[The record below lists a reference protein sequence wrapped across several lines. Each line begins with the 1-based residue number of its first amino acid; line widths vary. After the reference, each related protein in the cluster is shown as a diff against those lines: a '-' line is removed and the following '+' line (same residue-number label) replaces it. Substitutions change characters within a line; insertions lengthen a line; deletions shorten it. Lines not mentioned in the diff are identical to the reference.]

1 MRKLIIFTLT
11 VACAGIQTPERAQAG
26 AFATEFTQL
35 LNNAQLVMSYLRQGQ
50 QLVNELNM
58 YADMVRNVK
67 NIPNQ
72 VFGPIQADL
81 NALAQIV
88 QGGRALAYSLG
99 NLDVQFRN
107 TFRGYRTTPTAYYTN
122 YKNWSQTSLDTTL
135 GTLRAAGLQ
144 GQQLQSEQANHH
156 FNPKYVQNRRWPYAG
171 AQCNEPSR
179 RAAGPAAYE
188 ASRVDARGH
197 VKQAGLSSR
206 HDPAAIGERS
216 GNGMVFLHRPG
227 DKQRRHLLAWALMV
241 LMVAD
246 I

>member
-58 YADMVRNVK
+58 YGDMVRNVK

-72 VFGPIQADL
+72 VFGPYSGRFKRARSNRAGRTRARRTRWEIWISSLELHVPRLPNYADGL
-81 NALAQIV
+81 LHELQELVADVVRHDARHPSRRRFARSAV
-88 QGGRALAYSLG
+88 AERTG
-99 NLDVQFRN
+99 NH
-107 TFRGYRTTPTAYYTN
+107 
-122 YKNWSQTSLDTTL
+122 
-135 GTLRAAGLQ
+135 
-144 GQQLQSEQANHH
+144 QL
-156 FNPKYVQNRRWPYAG
+156 NPKYVPNGRWPDAG
-171 AQCNEPSR
+171 AQCNESSR

-197 VKQAGLSSR
+197 VEQAGLSSR

-216 GNGMVFLHRPG
+216 GNGMVLLNRPG
-227 DKQRRHLLAWALMV
+227 DKQWRHLLAWALMV
-241 LMVAD
+241 LR
-246 I
+246 